1 MAKVAVYGAGSW
13 GTALAQILACNGHEV
28 TLWGRNEAQM
38 QDMADCRENKKYL
51 PGVALHPTLRVTS
64 AWPAAGDYDYLLIG
78 VPTQSQRGLLASH
91 REEFLASEG
100 VLINVAKGI
109 ETATGKCVHEV
120 YMDVLGDAV
129 MDRYVVLYGPS
140 HAEEFGRNMPTALV
154 AASQNPQ
161 AAEGVQSIFMNDNV
175 RVYTGKDVVGVEL
188 GGALKNIIALAIG
201 MTIGLGYGD
210 NARAALMT
218 RGLAEIT
225 RLGVALGAEPYT
237 FLGLTGVGDLFVT
250 CTSEHSRNRRAGIM
264 LGKGQKLDDVL
275 ANMGM
280 VVEGVSTTKAAYALA
295 KERHIE
301 MPILEQMYHVLFED
315 GDVNECTKILMTRS
329 KKGEHDDFEKKD
341 SIGMK

>member
-13 GTALAQILACNGHEV
+13 GTALAQVLAFNGYDV
-28 TLWGRNEAQM
+28 TLWGRNAAQM
-38 QDMADCRENKKYL
+38 EDMAASRENKKYL
-51 PGVALHPTLRVTS
+51 PGVTLHDTLRVT
-64 AWPAAGDYDYLLIG
+64 ADWPAAGDYDFLLIG
-78 VPTQSQRGLLASH
+78 VPTQSQRGLLEEHRDEFTAAS
-91 REEFLASEG
+91 G

-120 YMDVLGDAV
+120 YSEVLGEDALN
-129 MDRYVVLYGPS
+129 RYVVLYGPS

-154 AASQNPQ
+154 AASSNTEV
-161 AAEGVQSIFMNDNV
+161 AEAVQTIFMNDNV

-264 LGKGQKLDDVL
+264 LGQGKKLNDVL
-275 ANMGM
+275 NDMGM
-280 VVEGVSTTKAAYALA
+280 VVEGVSTTKAAHALA
-295 KERHIE
+295 QERHIE
-301 MPILEQMYHVLFED
+301 MPILEQIYHVLFED
-315 GDVNECTKILMTRS
+315 GDVNECTKTLMTRQ
-329 KKGEHDDFEKKD
+329 KKGEHDDFEKID